1 MRIENSRPGDQKRN
15 SDIKKLIFILSIAL
29 FTPVL
34 LIAPQS
40 QSQMPSKIKAD
51 DQVYRE
57 YMVTISRQLG
67 VTCETCHN
75 TANFTSSE
83 KAQYKVS
90 KAHIH
95 LTQLLID
102 NGFDGQNGHPKA
114 DCYMCHRGQLR
125 PAYKEPF
132 DPMVMEKAKSQKKNA
147 IPAPGKDEDT
157 D

>member
-1 MRIENSRPGDQKRN
+1 MIKRPQMEP
-15 SDIKKLIFILSIAL
+15 KKLIFILAIAL
-29 FTPVL
+29 FAPVL

-40 QSQMPSKIKAD
+40 HSQMPSKIKAD

-75 TANFTSSE
+75 TANFSSSE
-83 KAQYKVS
+83 KKTFKVA
-90 KAHIH
+90 KDHIRI
-95 LTQLLID
+95 TQNLID
-102 NGFDGQNGHPKA
+102 NGFDGQSGHPKA
-114 DCYMCHRGQLR
+114 DCYMCHRGQLK

-132 DPMVMEKAKSQKKNA
+132 DPMVMEKNKNFKKPLV
-147 IPAPGKDEDT
+147 PAPGKDEDT